1 MVMGI
6 LDGGEGIQRQYPQPA
21 RVASV
26 CVDGVE
32 SSQQALSLASGIGW
46 DGLQSHWLSSA
57 FLP

>member
-1 MVMGI
+1 MGI

-32 SSQQALSLASGIGW
+32 SSQQALSLASGIG
-46 DGLQSHWLSSA
+46 
-57 FLP
+57 